1 MGWTLV
7 PPAVEV
13 VDVAD
18 AGRGMGREDE
28 RAADA
33 VLGVSDEEAVLDPG
47 ELTIGLSVDEAS
59 RLVLPSELTDPDL
72 SPLYEEPSEGCLR
85 SLSPKVAPPPRIP
98 VPG

>member
-1 MGWTLV
+1 MV

-33 VLGVSDEEAVLDPG
+33 AFGVSDEEVALDPG
-47 ELTIGLSVDEAS
+47 ELAIGPSMGEDADEGS
-59 RLVLPSELTDPDL
+59 RLALPSELTDPDR
-72 SPLYEEPSEGCLR
+72 SPLYKEPSEGSLR